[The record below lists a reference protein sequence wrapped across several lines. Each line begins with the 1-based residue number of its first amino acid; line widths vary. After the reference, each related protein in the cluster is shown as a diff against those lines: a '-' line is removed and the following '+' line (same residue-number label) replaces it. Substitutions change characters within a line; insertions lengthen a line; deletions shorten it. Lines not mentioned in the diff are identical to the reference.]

1 MGQWINDDKSVY
13 IREDLA
19 YKLICYN
26 PGVIEADKF
35 RKNFCVENDKSIR
48 IEREIIAIIMK
59 IFAKENIVKQY
70 QILGPHYQIDLCFV
84 DHRLVIEIDE
94 DDHPYY
100 RNHETRQKL
109 TENHHITFIRINPDL
124 DPDVGKEK
132 FVKELLGYMSSFSGA
147 LKCVKYF
154 I

>member
-59 IFAKENIVKQY
+59 ILAKEIMVRQCKIFGLPY
-70 QILGPHYQIDLCFV
+70 RADLCFV
-84 DHRLVIEIDE
+84 DHKLVTKTDE
-94 DDHPYY
+94 NGHPYY
-100 RNHETRQKL
+100 KN
-109 TENHHITFIRINPDL
+109 N
-124 DPDVGKEK
+124 VYGKSW
-132 FVKELLGYMSSFSGA
+132 L
-147 LKCVKYF
+147 YF
-154 I
+154 Y